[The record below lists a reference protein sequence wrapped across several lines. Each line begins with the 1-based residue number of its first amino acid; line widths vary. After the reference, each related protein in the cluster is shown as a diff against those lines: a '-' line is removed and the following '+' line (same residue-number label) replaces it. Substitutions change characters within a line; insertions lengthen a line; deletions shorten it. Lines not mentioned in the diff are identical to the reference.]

1 MKKLLAIILALAC
14 CLSLMACS
22 TGETIPETTESSQTQ
37 QSTKPSADSAPQ
49 ETNKPNQPTQPVVTQ
64 PQQNMCYWCGELP
77 VGDFETYCVNCR
89 CLKCDKLRK
98 DGGGKYVYCRD
109 HNCNESLCEYP
120 AFEDSQYCSEHKCS
134 KPNCDNRRWPG
145 SEYCA
150 HHKRDKTS
158 GQDTG
163 GLVLSEIISQ
173 RNPCCHC

>member
-37 QSTKPSADSAPQ
+37 QSSKPSADSATQ
-49 ETNKPNQPTQPVVTQ
+49 ETNNHTSQTQPVVTQ
-64 PQQNMCYWCGELP
+64 PQQNMCYWCGEMP

-120 AFEDSQYCSEHKCS
+120 AFEDSQYALSIS
-134 KPNCDNRRWPG
+134 VVNPTATIADGPDQNT
-145 SEYCA
+145 A
-150 HHKRDKTS
+150 HAINDYTRQ
-158 GQDTG
+158 GAR
-163 GLVLSEIISQ
+163 LSAVY
-173 RNPCCHC
+173 

>member
-14 CLSLMACS
+14 AMSVAACS
-22 TGETIPETTESSQTQ
+22 AGETIPETTGGSQAQ
-37 QSTKPSADSAPQ
+37 QSTKPSSSNTTQAPN
-49 ETNKPNQPTQPVVTQ
+49 TPTQATQ
-64 PQQNMCYWCGELP
+64 PQQNMCYWCGEMP
-77 VGDFETYCVNCR
+77 VGDFETYCINCR

-134 KPNCDNRRWPG
+134 KPNCDNRRWSG

-150 HHKRDKTS
+150 HHK
-158 GQDTG
+158 
-163 GLVLSEIISQ
+163 
-173 RNPCCHC
+173 

>member
-14 CLSLMACS
+14 CLSLLACS
-22 TGETIPETTESSQTQ
+22 SDETIPGTTEPSQTQ
-37 QSTKPSADSAPQ
+37 QPTKPSADNSATQ
-49 ETNKPNQPTQPVVTQ
+49 ETNNHTSQTHPVVTQ

-89 CLKCDKLRK
+89 CLKCGDLRK

-150 HHKRDKTS
+150 SHK
-158 GQDTG
+158 
-163 GLVLSEIISQ
+163 
-173 RNPCCHC
+173 

>member
-37 QSTKPSADSAPQ
+37 QSSKPSADSATQ
-49 ETNKPNQPTQPVVTQ
+49 ETNIPTQQTQPVVTQ
-64 PQQNMCYWCGELP
+64 PQQNMCYWCGEMP

-120 AFEDSQYCSEHKCS
+120 SFEDSQYCSEHKCS
-134 KPNCDNRRWPG
+134 KPNCNNRRWPG

-150 HHKRDKTS
+150 HHK
-158 GQDTG
+158 
-163 GLVLSEIISQ
+163 
-173 RNPCCHC
+173 

>member
-14 CLSLMACS
+14 SLSLMACS

-37 QSTKPSADSAPQ
+37 QSSKPSADSATQ
-49 ETNKPNQPTQPVVTQ
+49 ATNASTQATQADVTQ

-150 HHKRDKTS
+150 HHK
-158 GQDTG
+158 
-163 GLVLSEIISQ
+163 
-173 RNPCCHC
+173 

>member
-22 TGETIPETTESSQTQ
+22 TSGPIPETTGSSQTQ
-37 QSTKPSADSAPQ
+37 LPTKPSADSAMQ
-49 ETNKPNQPTQPVVTQ
+49 ATNTPTQSTQPLASQ
-64 PQQNMCYWCGELP
+64 PQQNMCYWCREMP
-77 VGDFETYCVNCR
+77 VGDFETYCANCR
-89 CLKCDKLRK
+89 CLKCDRLRK
-98 DGGGKYVYCRD
+98 DGGGKYVYCSD

-150 HHKRDKTS
+150 HHK
-158 GQDTG
+158 
-163 GLVLSEIISQ
+163 
-173 RNPCCHC
+173 

>member
-22 TGETIPETTESSQTQ
+22 TGETVPETTEPSQVQ
-37 QSTKPSADSAPQ
+37 QSVKPPSDNTTQ
-49 ETNKPNQPTQPVVTQ
+49 VTNAATQATQSVVTQ

-89 CLKCDKLRK
+89 CLKCGDLRK

-134 KPNCDNRRWPG
+134 KPNCDNRRWSG

-150 HHKRDKTS
+150 HHK
-158 GQDTG
+158 
-163 GLVLSEIISQ
+163 
-173 RNPCCHC
+173 

>member
-22 TGETIPETTESSQTQ
+22 TSGPIPETTGGSQTQ
-37 QSTKPSADSAPQ
+37 LPTKPSADSATQ
-49 ETNKPNQPTQPVVTQ
+49 ATNTPTQSTQ
-64 PQQNMCYWCGELP
+64 PQQNMCYWCREMP
-77 VGDFETYCVNCR
+77 VGDFETYCINCR
-89 CLKCDKLRK
+89 CLKCDRLRK
-98 DGGGKYVYCRD
+98 DGGGKYVYCSD

-150 HHKRDKTS
+150 HHK
-158 GQDTG
+158 
-163 GLVLSEIISQ
+163 
-173 RNPCCHC
+173 